1 MYDAI
6 STTELLSDL
15 KHMLCEVLFNLGMLK
30 NEMSFL
36 ANMKLLLL
44 ILPVFVFLMWMI
56 DLMMSSVFLAKPC
69 HQFPHVINTVT
80 NICVNNNPIT
90 VCIARHSTGCLSQKS
105 ESECLVSGRVSN
117 QGPTEC
123 RWEAFSLGL
132 TVLVC
137 IYCSVNCV
145 RLMCVNSL
153 NNNID

>member
-1 MYDAI
+1 MRC
-6 STTELLSDL
+6 LSL
-15 KHMLCEVLFNLGMLK
+15 QIWNCCYWFFQYLYFCCEWLTWWC
-30 NEMSFL
+30 
-36 ANMKLLLL
+36 
-44 ILPVFVFLMWMI
+44 PQ
-56 DLMMSSVFLAKPC
+56 VFLAKSC

-80 NICVNNNPIT
+80 NICINNNPIT

-123 RWEAFSLGL
+123 KWEAFSLGL